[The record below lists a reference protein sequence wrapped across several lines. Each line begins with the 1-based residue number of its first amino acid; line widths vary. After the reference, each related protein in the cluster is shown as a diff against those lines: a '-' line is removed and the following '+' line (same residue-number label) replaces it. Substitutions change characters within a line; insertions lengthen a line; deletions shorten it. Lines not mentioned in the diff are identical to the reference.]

1 MTPGEFVEVR
11 GPSVDTAVAAG
22 LEELGLTSADE
33 AEVEVLQE
41 PTRGFLGIGGED
53 AVVRIRRKPR
63 AEPRASSGQ
72 RVRSSSGDSRR
83 ARGSGDRPTRHAGPK
98 TSNAGRGSGASQ
110 GAEGARDRAPKR
122 EGGRNGGREG
132 GGAKSR
138 PDDRDVIGVEEQ
150 ARQIDQ
156 FLVGLLEAFGLEG
169 EVSTR
174 VEDEVIYADVTGEQT
189 EALVGIK
196 GAILQSVLEL
206 CRTIVQRKTQQ
217 GARIRL
223 DIAGYSER
231 RREALRIYARRLAD
245 KVVAEG
251 GEIMLEPM
259 NSADRKVVH
268 DTVAEI
274 EGVRS
279 FSEGEEPQRSVIVAA
294 EGDSE
299 RPPD

>member
-1 MTPGEFVEVR
+1 VTPGEFVEVR

-72 RVRSSSGDSRR
+72 RGRGSGGDSRR
-83 ARGSGDRPTRHAGPK
+83 SRGSGDRPTRQSGPK
-98 TSNAGRGSGASQ
+98 TSSAGRGSGVSQ
-110 GAEGARDRAPKR
+110 SDAGARARAPRR
-122 EGGRNGGREG
+122 EGSRDGGRNGGREG
-132 GGAKSR
+132 GGARSR
-138 PDDRDVIGVEEQ
+138 PDDREVIGVEEQ
-150 ARQIDQ
+150 AEQIKE
-156 FLVGLLEAFGLEG
+156 FLSGLLEAFGLEG
-169 EVSTR
+169 TVSTR
-174 VEDEVIYADVTGEQT
+174 VEDDVIYADVTGEQT
-189 EALVGIK
+189 EALVGTK

-245 KVVAEG
+245 KVLAEG

-268 DTVAEI
+268 DTIADI

-294 EGDSE
+294 EGE
-299 RPPD
+299 